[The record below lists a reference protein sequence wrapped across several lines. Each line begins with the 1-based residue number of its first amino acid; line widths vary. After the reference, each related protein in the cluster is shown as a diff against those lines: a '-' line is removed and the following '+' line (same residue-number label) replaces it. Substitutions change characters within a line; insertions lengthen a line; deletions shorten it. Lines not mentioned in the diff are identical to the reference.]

1 MGFFRSIKDT
11 LRPLLSDKTI
21 LKMNQQQKLI
31 HGKLTS
37 QQVQPNSID
46 LTLADSV
53 KVPKNNFIYVSGSE
67 MIPVMNPMLKMEYD
81 VEHFETGEYQ
91 PGKWKFANHRKYY
104 ILEPGKF
111 VLMASREIL
120 DIPNGYIGFVQGR
133 SSIARMGIQTEQAG
147 LIDAGFTGTITFEVI
162 NNSEYPILLFEG
174 MRIAQVYFFKAQY
187 ADKIYGIA
195 KHSKYSRQIAA
206 TESRIHLD
214 AELHSPVPKE

>member
-1 MGFFRSIKDT
+1 MDFENKI
-11 LRPLLSDKTI
+11 LSNEVEQFK
-21 LKMNQQQKLI
+21 
-31 HGKLTS
+31 
-37 QQVQPNSID
+37 P
-46 LTLADSV
+46 A
-53 KVPKNNFIYVSGSE
+53 
-67 MIPVMNPMLKMEYD
+67 EYR
-81 VEHFETGEYQ
+81 
-91 PGKWKFANHRKYY
+91 PGKWKFTNHRKYY

-162 NNSEYPILLFEG
+162 NNSEYPIILFEG

-214 AELHSPVPKE
+214 AELHSPVSKE